1 MIKKT
6 RITIKTVQEYSN
18 YLGLNFTIGKPSLL
32 SPYVV
37 TQTPDLWNG
46 RLFEAKTLQEI
57 KAFISG
63 VAFKK

>member
-1 MIKKT
+1 MTTKI
-6 RITIKTVQEYSN
+6 RLTIKTVQEYSN

-32 SPYVV
+32 SPYIVSP
-37 TQTPDLWNG
+37 TPDLWNG
-46 RLFEAKTLQEI
+46 RLFEANTLQEI

>member
-1 MIKKT
+1 MTKKT

-18 YLGLNFTIGKPSLL
+18 YLGLNFTIGKPTLY

-37 TQTPDLWNG
+37 TQTQDLWNNKI
-46 RLFEAKTLQEI
+46 FQAKTLQEI
-57 KAFISG
+57 EAFISG